1 MQKKKTWVGKRSN
14 EGSLESKAA
23 SLVRA
28 DLGGGG
34 VWMVF
39 LEQIKRTQ

>member
-1 MQKKKTWVGKRSN
+1 MQKKALVGKRSN
-14 EGSLESKAA
+14 ERSLESKAA

-28 DLGGGG
+28 DFGGGG
-34 VWMVF
+34 VWTVF